1 MVCILREPSADRM
14 IAATVGPVY
23 RFSRFCLKLVALVL
37 TAGMA
42 IASER
47 AIGDGRRVIL

>member
-1 MVCILREPSADRM
+1 M

-23 RFSRFCLKLVALVL
+23 RFARFCLKLVALVL